1 MSRVRIAV
9 QGIVEVDVE
18 SEELKFSDLKKE
30 AFKIFKFAKNNML
43 GTKPCDN
50 DVLQIDY
57 TVNLEGDL
65 IFHHCDRYYFTND
78 VKGFFNIKTS
88 PYGQKSD

>member
-1 MSRVRIAV
+1 MSRVRIAI

-18 SEELKFSDLKKE
+18 SEELPFSDLKKE

-50 DVLQIDY
+50 DVL
-57 TVNLEGDL
+57 
-65 IFHHCDRYYFTND
+65 
-78 VKGFFNIKTS
+78 
-88 PYGQKSD
+88 